1 MGPNNKV
8 MVVSWEMVMVPVAVA
23 VGVAIEQIRRAVA
36 EWDIWEG
43 VGRQMDIKRQ
53 WSSQAANF
61 RQPQLG
67 VLVLWVPEV
76 HH

>member
-8 MVVSWEMVMVPVAVA
+8 TVVSWGMVMVPVAV
-23 VGVAIEQIRRAVA
+23 GVAIEPIPRAMA
-36 EWDIWEG
+36 EWDIWAG

-53 WSSQAANF
+53 WSLQAANF

>member
-1 MGPNNKV
+1 
-8 MVVSWEMVMVPVAVA
+8 MVVSWGMEMVPVA
-23 VGVAIEQIRRAVA
+23 VGVAIEQIRRAMV

-53 WSSQAANF
+53 WSSRAASF